1 MERKMENIF
10 TKLRAINVNDRVE
23 TKKDLTYLPWSVA
36 WEELKKVCPDAVYEV
51 LKSENGLPY
60 FESKAGV
67 MVFTRVTAGG
77 ITNEMWLP
85 VMDGANKALKAEP
98 YKYKTKFGEK
108 VCEAFDMFDVN
119 KTIMRCLTKNI
130 AMFGL
135 GLYIYEK
142 EGAPESDGEQTVE
155 KQKTVVP
162 ANEYSSDEFSAKEKA
177 WEQIVLSS
185 KKSADDLIAFL
196 ESKGKKLT
204 DEQKSTIK
212 NWGAK

>member
-1 MERKMENIF
+1 MENIF

-23 TKKDLTYLPWSVA
+23 TKK
-36 WEELKKVCPDAVYEV
+36 ELKYLSWSWAWDEFKQVCPDAVYQV
-51 LKSENGLPY
+51 VKNENGLPY
-60 FESKAGV
+60 FESNAGV
-67 MVFTRVTAGG
+67 IVFTSVTVGG
-77 ITNEMWLP
+77 ITHEMWLP
-85 VMDGANKALKAEP
+85 VMDGANKAQKAEP

-108 VCEAFDMFDVN
+108 TCEAFDMFDVN
-119 KTIMRCLTKNI
+119 KTIMRCLTKNL

-135 GLYIYEK
+135 GLYLYSGEDMP
-142 EGAPESDGEQTVE
+142 EGDGEQTVE

>member
-1 MERKMENIF
+1 MENIF

-23 TKKDLTYLPWSVA
+23 TKKDLKYLSWSWA
-36 WEELKKVCPDAVYEV
+36 WDEFKQVCPDAVYEV
-51 LKSENGLPY
+51 LKNENGLPY
-60 FESKAGV
+60 FESNAGV

-77 ITNEMWLP
+77 ITHEMWLP
-85 VMDGANKALKAEP
+85 VMDGANKALKADA

-108 VCEAFDMFDVN
+108 TCEAFDMFDVN
-119 KTIMRCLTKNI
+119 KTIMRCLTKNL

-135 GLYIYEK
+135 GLYLYSGEDM
-142 EGAPESDGEQTVE
+142 PEIEVEQPVE
-155 KQKTVVP
+155 KQKT
-162 ANEYSSDEFSAKEKA
+162 ADQKNEYSKDEFSAKEKA
-177 WEQIVLSS
+177 WEQIVLSN

-212 NWGAK
+212 NWVAK